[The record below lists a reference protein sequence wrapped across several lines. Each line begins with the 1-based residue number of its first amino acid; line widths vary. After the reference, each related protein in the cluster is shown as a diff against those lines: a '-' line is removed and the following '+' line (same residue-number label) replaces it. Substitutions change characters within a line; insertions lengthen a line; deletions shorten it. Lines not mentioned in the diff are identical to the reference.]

1 MRNPT
6 FVTLSDGSIRN
17 TYDVR
22 LRNMNLEDRTFQLSL
37 TSEEPL
43 NIALEGQEGLT
54 VVVPA
59 NQMMLQRVYIT
70 APADSG
76 GGGGTPDRVPALGRR
91 PAKHRPRLQGDG
103 LQRKRGVTAMREI
116 TGRHVLIGTVAAFGV
131 IIAANV
137 TLAVNAVRTF
147 PGLEV
152 KNSYEASQVFDR
164 EKAAQK
170 ALGWT
175 MDAGLADGTLRIAFT
190 GPDGRAVR
198 PATVTAKVGRAT
210 EAVDDHTPRPRLDGR
225 RLHGRGERGRRQLGA
240 LGRRHRRRRHRLP
253 PAHPASRRVVT

>member
-1 MRNPT
+1 
-6 FVTLSDGSIRN
+6 
-17 TYDVR
+17 
-22 LRNMNLEDRTFQLSL
+22 
-37 TSEEPL
+37 
-43 NIALEGQEGLT
+43 
-54 VVVPA
+54 
-59 NQMMLQRVYIT
+59 
-70 APADSG
+70 
-76 GGGGTPDRVPALGRR
+76 
-91 PAKHRPRLQGDG
+91 
-103 LQRKRGVTAMREI
+103 MREI

-164 EKAAQK
+164 ETAAQK

-175 MDAGLADGTLRIAFT
+175 MDAGLAGGTLRIAFT

-210 EAVDDHTPRPRLDGR
+210 EAADDHTPDLVWADGAFTGAVNVDGGNWV
-225 RLHGRGERGRRQLGA
+225 LWVDATAEDGTAFRQRIPLRSG
-240 LGRRHRRRRHRLP
+240 
-253 PAHPASRRVVT
+253 S